1 LNKSIVLIN
10 YFAEISIPA
19 YAAVLAGFNSSSQLQ
34 FERSQPHSFGTVR
47 VMWQVVEF
55 TNSKSKQ
62 IGRVVVSSAG
72 TNVSIN
78 AVDISKSVLIVSFKH
93 PEGNAAHA
101 TLEAR
106 ILNETTLYFQSS
118 SGSPTVEWQLIE
130 FE

>member
-1 LNKSIVLIN
+1 
-10 YFAEISIPA
+10 
-19 YAAVLAGFNSSSQLQ
+19 SQLQ
-34 FERSQPHSFGTVR
+34 FERSQPHAFGTVR

-62 IGRVVVSSAG
+62 MGRVEVSAAG

-93 PEGNAAHA
+93 PEISAMHV

-118 SGSPTVEWQLIE
+118 SGNPTVEWQLIE